1 MHNKEMSRPPK
12 RNQTVESNT
21 TRNTK
26 FTVSVANTLC
36 VPIVA
41 LANLINQF
49 NEHNDS
55 LLSPGEYSELIDA
68 LILFGRCSLA
78 FANRHRNFNE
88 QARQNAE

>member
-1 MHNKEMSRPPK
+1 MSRPPK
-12 RNQTVESNT
+12 RNQTVESNN
-21 TRNTK
+21 TRNTR

-49 NEHNDS
+49 NESNNS
-55 LLSPGEYSELIDA
+55 LLSPSEYSELIDA

-78 FANRHRNFNE
+78 FANRHRNFNQ
-88 QARQNAE
+88 QARQDAE